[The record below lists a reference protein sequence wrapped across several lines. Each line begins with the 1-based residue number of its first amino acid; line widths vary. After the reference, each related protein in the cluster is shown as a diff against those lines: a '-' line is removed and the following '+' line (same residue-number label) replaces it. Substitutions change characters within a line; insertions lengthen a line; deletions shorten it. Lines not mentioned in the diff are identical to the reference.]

1 MALFSWLVSSK
12 FSDYALTSVTVG
24 VIAILSGLYALQ
36 TKLIYVPDFPPG
48 SRKDVWRPSRFGFHK
63 FDEVTLVTSDGIRLH
78 AYWIP
83 STRKTSKSV
92 PTILFFH
99 ANAGNMG
106 HRLPIL
112 RRLNDFADANF
123 FIISYRGYGE
133 SEGRA
138 EEAGLKRDA
147 QAALEYLLEERM
159 EEIDI
164 NKIVLYGQSI
174 GGAVTIDLAARNQ
187 SKIAGFIVENTF
199 LSLPRLIPHVMPML
213 GWARLLCHQR
223 WESEERLREMLGSP
237 KLPKMLFLSGSRD
250 ELVPPSHVQSL
261 YEIVTG
267 SGHEE
272 AKSKTVIHYFDKG
285 THNDTFLQ
293 PGYFE
298 AVAAFLNSL

>member
-12 FSDYALTSVTVG
+12 LSDYALTSMTVG
-24 VIAILSGLYALQ
+24 VLAILGGLYVLQ

-48 SRKDVWRPSRFGFHK
+48 SRKDVWRPSRFGFQK
-63 FDEVTLVTSDGIRLH
+63 FDEVTLVTSDGVRLH

-83 STRKTSKSV
+83 SPRKASNSV
-92 PTILFFH
+92 PTVLFFH

-106 HRLPIL
+106 HRLPIV
-112 RRLNDFADANF
+112 RRLADFANVNF

-138 EEAGLKRDA
+138 EEEGLKKDA
-147 QAALEYLLEERM
+147 QAALEYLLEERV
-159 EEIDI
+159 EEIDAERI
-164 NKIVLYGQSI
+164 ILYGQSI

-199 LSLPRLIPHVMPML
+199 LSLPRLIPHVMPIL
-213 GWARLLCHQR
+213 GWARSLCHQR

-237 KLPKMLFLSGSRD
+237 KLPRMLFLSGSRD
-250 ELVPPSHVQSL
+250 ELVPPSHVRGL
-261 YEIVTG
+261 YEIVAG
-267 SGHEE
+267 SKHEE
-272 AKSKTVIHYFDKG
+272 AESKAIIHFFEKG
-285 THNDTFLQ
+285 THNDTCLQ

-298 AVAAFLNSL
+298 SVADFLNSF